1 MFYHLFVCAVGKE
14 GKKRVWTKIIQ
25 EEERDSF
32 GGSSLNTIKNIIN
45 FTILCVFHLT
55 AGRR

>member
-1 MFYHLFVCAVGKE
+1 VCAVGKE